1 MNATMVASGTKA
13 APPVVSSIQDVPL
26 AKIRESKANP
36 RRFFDEAKLAEL
48 ADNIRQH
55 GVLQPILL
63 RPLPDGEAGTLELV
77 AGARRYRASK
87 LAKRES
93 IPATVRELTDAQ
105 ALELQVIENVQRVDV
120 HPLDEAHGYAALI
133 QLQPNTYTVESI
145 ATRVGRSP
153 AYVSGRL
160 RLIQLI
166 PEAKQAFYEDKL
178 TVAHAFEVARLQAN
192 DQRRALQECF
202 PHHRN
207 AGAILKDKR
216 AEAVTVRELRGWIER
231 EIHLDLT
238 NAPFDPQDE
247 TLLPKA
253 GACARCPKRT
263 GSNPLL
269 FPEVRQKSIC
279 TDRECYRAKVEA
291 LVQIQ
296 VKPLEEKGEKPLRV
310 SQAPAWQ
317 ANGHAKAVLFEG
329 QYRKAKA
336 KGECANTK
344 AAVLIDGK
352 SAGSI
357 FYLCQ
362 TEKCDVH
369 NRVTRYQP
377 TPQEQSQRKKEA
389 LAGRVEKLSRVRI
402 LEAIR
407 KKLPDVLSRPDLE
420 MVALDY
426 FRRLGHDNHRRLCK
440 VYGWEEKK
448 SKASWGEQSVDYEK
462 IAAAAMQAMKG
473 ADLNRFLVICA
484 LASDLYCPGYNPG
497 QSLAKDSDL
506 ARTAK
511 RYKIDSAK
519 ITVAVRSELTKKNEA
534 AALTRKNKKS
544 RTVASGQHKGSKAK
558 PNRQT

>member
-13 APPVVSSIQDVPL
+13 TPPAVSSIQDIRL
-26 AKIRESKANP
+26 GKIRESRTNP
-36 RRFFDEAKLAEL
+36 RRIFDESKLAEL
-48 ADNIRQH
+48 AENIRQH
-55 GVLQPILL
+55 GVLQPVLV
-63 RPLPDGEAGTLELV
+63 RPLPDGEAGTYELV
-77 AGARRYRASK
+77 AGARRFRASK
-87 LAKRES
+87 IAKRDS
-93 IPATVRELTDAQ
+93 IPATVRELTDAE

-120 HPLDEAHGYAALI
+120 HPLDEAQGYAALI
-133 QLQPNTYTVESI
+133 ELQPDTYTVEGI
-145 ATRVGRSP
+145 ASRVGRSP
-153 AYVSGRL
+153 AYVNGRL

-178 TVAHAFEVARLQAN
+178 TVAHAFEIARLQPN

-202 PHHRN
+202 PQYRN
-207 AGAILKDKR
+207 AAAILKDKK
-216 AEAVTVRELRGWIER
+216 AEATTVRELRAWIER

-279 TDRECYRAKVEA
+279 TDRECYRSKVEA
-291 LVQIQ
+291 FVQIE

-317 ANGHAKAVLFEG
+317 TNGHAKDVLFEG

-336 KGECANTK
+336 KGECPNTK

-352 SAGSI
+352 GAGSV
-357 FYLCQ
+357 FYVCQ
-362 TEKCDVH
+362 AEKCDVH

-377 TPQEQSQRKKEA
+377 TPQEQAQRKKEA
-389 LAGRVEKLSRVRI
+389 LAERVEKLSRVRI

-407 KKLPDVLSRPDLE
+407 KKLADVLSRPDLE

-426 FRRLGHDNHRRLCK
+426 FRRLGHDNHRRLSK
-440 VYGWEEKK
+440 LYASEEKK
-448 SKASWGEQSVDYEK
+448 SKASWGGETVDYEK
-462 IAAAAMQAMKG
+462 IAAAAVQAMKT
-473 ADLNRFLVICA
+473 ADLNRFLVVCA
-484 LASDLYCPGYNPG
+484 LVSDLYCPSYNPR
-497 QSLAKDSDL
+497 QSLDKHSRL
-506 ARTAK
+506 ACIAV
-511 RYKIDSAK
+511 RYKVDPAK
-519 ITVAVRSELTKKNEA
+519 MAARVRVELSCKGHRKVATESPKPT
-534 AALTRKNKKS
+534 TRKKTN
-544 RTVASGQHKGSKAK
+544 
-558 PNRQT
+558 